1 MPALNFAGINWKVQ
15 FALILS
21 HRNKRQ
27 VLIRFKTLPT
37 HNYVRILVLLY
48 AARFQSMETFK
59 FHPNAWRIP
68 DEKFDLN
75 YNQRQSSS
83 QRYDICEGR
92 KLKANIQGRLLLLC
106 VAIFLQ
112 TKKLYHKSSSKTY
125 SREKLKSI
133 WIDVNMEVWGLKIS
147 KELLGKKILRLF
159 GANDDV
165 EPYVI
170 MLSFISRMCQQRH
183 TGHNRTENQN
193 ISFEFDC
200 D

>member
-1 MPALNFAGINWKVQ
+1 
-15 FALILS
+15 
-21 HRNKRQ
+21 
-27 VLIRFKTLPT
+27 
-37 HNYVRILVLLY
+37 
-48 AARFQSMETFK
+48 
-59 FHPNAWRIP
+59 
-68 DEKFDLN
+68 
-75 YNQRQSSS
+75 
-83 QRYDICEGR
+83 
-92 KLKANIQGRLLLLC
+92 
-106 VAIFLQ
+106 
-112 TKKLYHKSSSKTY
+112 
-125 SREKLKSI
+125 
-133 WIDVNMEVWGLKIS
+133 MEVWGLKIS